1 MNACVKQGAFGY
13 VIRRNWMWLG
23 ACDAGLCGG
32 FGRRPATCLNGEG
45 HCSAT
50 CFEVWETPGGEKTRS
65 HAAGNLHGSSLLYEV
80 TREGFEPPTQ

>member
-1 MNACVKQGAFGY
+1 MHVSNRVHSATSFVAIGCGWVHVMLGCVAAL
-13 VIRRNWMWLG
+13 VE
-23 ACDAGLCGG
+23 
-32 FGRRPATCLNGEG
+32 GRLHTCLNGEG